1 MPKLMDTTMEDLTTS
16 SNYQF
21 SAVKIDELESAK
33 YTLVTVAVDVSGSVA
48 SFKDELETT
57 LKTIL
62 ESCKKS
68 PEAESLMFRLVAF
81 NNSLNEIHGFKLLN
95 TINPTDYDNILYP
108 SGGTSLFDAVHTTVE
123 ATKDYA
129 TILFNQEFDANAII
143 FVVTDGCDNCSTV
156 SAVSVKNMVDQTI
169 KGECLDSLNVV
180 LVGVGTDDT
189 YINNVLGRF
198 KQDANLTQYVAMGE
212 ATPAKLAKLAQFI
225 SRSISSTSQALG
237 SGSTSTTA
245 SDLLVF

>member
-33 YTLVTVAVDVSGSVA
+33 YTLVTVAVDVSGSVSA
-48 SFKDELETT
+48 FKGGLENT

-68 PEAESLMFRLVAF
+68 PEAESLMLRLVAF
-81 NNSLNEIHGFKLLN
+81 NDDLKEIHGFKLLS
-95 TINPTDYDNILYP
+95 TIDPSDYDDILSP
-108 SGGTSLFDAVHTTVE
+108 CGGTALFDAVHTTVE

-143 FVVTDGCDNCSTV
+143 FIVTDGCDNASTV
-156 SAVSVKNMVDQTI
+156 SAISVKDMVAQTI
-169 KGECLDSLNVV
+169 KDECLDSLNIV
-180 LVGVGTDDT
+180 LVGVGTDDL
-189 YINNVLGRF
+189 YVNNALDSF
-198 KQDANLTQYVAMGE
+198 KQNANLTQYVAMGE
-212 ATPAKLAKLAQFI
+212 TTPAKLAKLAQFI

-237 SGSTSTTA
+237 SGSASTTA